1 MENCFSDR
9 FMSGRVTSQCLLA
22 KAVKRVC
29 RFLRGAPVLNCW
41 RWSSRPRTADK
52 IGIERKRIADYSALN
67 PCWPVETGGA
77 EAASLRMTGR
87 SHTIAPD
94 RSFFCAGQCRKR
106 HYSGGGA
113 IFYV

>member
-1 MENCFSDR
+1 MP
-9 FMSGRVTSQCLLA
+9 SGQGRQARLPFLA
-22 KAVKRVC
+22 RRARA
-29 RFLRGAPVLNCW
+29 RSLALFFPA
-41 RWSSRPRTADK
+41 TDT
-52 IGIERKRIADYSALN
+52 ADYSALN

-77 EAASLRMTGR
+77 EAASLRITDR

>member
-1 MENCFSDR
+1 MP
-9 FMSGRVTSQCLLA
+9 SGQGRQARLPFLA
-22 KAVKRVC
+22 PPARAQSLAL
-29 RFLRGAPVLNCW
+29 FFPATD
-41 RWSSRPRTADK
+41 TADK

-94 RSFFCAGQCRKR
+94 RSFFCAGQCRKC
-106 HYSGGGA
+106 HYSGGSA